1 MSADG
6 RLFVLSLLALA
17 GGSVFALAGVLTG
30 AQWVELVVWVLG
42 LHAAGAATGAV
53 AKSTGEWLSASAQKM
68 LRREPESG

>member
-1 MSADG
+1 MTDAA

-30 AQWVELVVWVLG
+30 AQWVELVRWVVG

-53 AKSTGEWLSASAQKM
+53 AKPTGEWLSASAQKM